1 MGRGWERTL
10 VIIRTATRQGVRPDR
25 FPEPIETNPPN
36 ADVSRFFAPPL
47 PLRLCAFPP
56 PLRYDFSANGFTSA
70 LPHILS
76 YWSWYFLASAD
87 LPCRSN
93 ACASPYS
100 DQPLF
105 LNCSRS
111 SR

>member
-1 MGRGWERTL
+1 MGAHACHHKDRN
-10 VIIRTATRQGVRPDR
+10 ATGGPPRSVSGTDR
-25 FPEPIETNPPN
+25 NEPPECRRKP
-36 ADVSRFFAPPL
+36 VLRSAPA

-93 ACASPYS
+93 A
-100 DQPLF
+100 
-105 LNCSRS
+105 
-111 SR
+111 